1 MPEPN
6 LPLTRAAPLRAS
18 SWNAETWTFDLVL
31 SAGAAVERGGFT
43 EVLDIDGASWPDT
56 IPLLDS
62 HRQGSL
68 DDNLGDVSNIRRE
81 GAEIVGTVRLSK
93 HSEKAK
99 RLAAELSDGRSFSAS
114 IGYSVERWAES
125 KPAGKRTLTAKQW
138 RIMEASLVSVPADPS
153 SKIRTSPMPEQII
166 ETQPAVA
173 TRAEINASIRSA
185 AKAAGLGQDFID
197 HHVDSE
203 SDIATVNADAL
214 ARLAARSTTAPSNI
228 QVGVDHTDPSAIRS
242 AMADALAHRLA
253 PSACKL
259 EGRATEYRGH
269 ALLDLVGDMAV
280 ARGERVNLRDRD
292 GLLER
297 AVGAHSTSD
306 FPLLLAD
313 AANKALLSQYTV
325 ATPTYRKWAIRK
337 QFNDFKEHTF
347 ARVGDFPAFTEIQ
360 EGGAVRYGT
369 ISESAERINAREF
382 TTGFA
387 LGRRAIIN
395 DDLNALSD
403 FSSGIATRAASDEN
417 KWVYGTLKA
426 NPNLRDGTAVFHANH
441 GNLAASG
448 AGIDGTTVGAAVKA
462 LRAQKSLDGMVLNL
476 QPAILVVGPAQEVAA
491 RQLLASINATKPS
504 DVNIWSGFAE
514 LVVDAEITDNAW
526 FLFASPSAAP
536 VMVFGYVQGANGP
549 VIRSEKDFDTQAIKV
564 AASLDFGWG
573 FTDFRGAYRNAG
585 A

>member
-18 SWNAETWTFDLVL
+18 SWNAEAWTFDLVL
-31 SAGAAVERGGFT
+31 SAGAPVERGGFT
-43 EVLDIDGASWPDT
+43 EVLDLNGASWPET

-68 DDNLGDVSNIRRE
+68 DDNIGDITNIRRE
-81 GAEIVGTVRLSK
+81 ANEIVGTAKLSK
-93 HSEKAK
+93 HSDKAK
-99 RLAAELSDGRSFSAS
+99 RIAAELTDGRSFSAS

-138 RIMEASLVSVPADPS
+138 RIMEASLVSVSADPS
-153 SKIRTSPMPEQII
+153 SKIRNHPMTEQTTTT
-166 ETQPAVA
+166 EQPVQ
-173 TRAEINASIRSA
+173 TRAAINTEIRSI
-185 AKAAGLGQDFID
+185 AKTAGLDDAWANGQID
-197 HHVDSE
+197 AE
-203 SDIATVNADAL
+203 ATLDQARAAALDAMSK
-214 ARLAARSTTAPSNI
+214 RSTTVSNI
-228 QVGVDHTDPSAIRS
+228 TVGTDHTDPTAIRS

-253 PSACKL
+253 PGAVKL

-269 ALLDLVGDMAV
+269 RLLDMVGDLA
-280 ARGERVNLRDRD
+280 AASGDRVNLRDQEA
-292 GLLER
+292 LLQR

-306 FPLLLAD
+306 FPLLLSA
-313 AANKALLSQYTV
+313 AANKSLLAQYSV
-325 ATPTYRKWAIRK
+325 AAPTYRKWATQK

-360 EGGAVRYGT
+360 EGGEVRYGT
-369 ISESAERINAREF
+369 ISESAERIYAKEF
-382 TTGFA
+382 TSGFA

-403 FSSGIATRAASDEN
+403 FSSGIATRAANDEN
-417 KWVYGTLKA
+417 KWVYSTLKS
-426 NPNLRDGTAVFHANH
+426 NPNLRDGTAVFHANR

-448 AGIDGTTVGAAVKA
+448 AGIDGTTIGSAVKA

-476 QPAILVVGPAQEVAA
+476 QPAMLVVGPAQEVAA

-504 DVNIWSGFAE
+504 DANIWSGFAE
-514 LVVDAEITDNAW
+514 LVIDAEITDNAW

-549 VIRSEKDFDTQAIKV
+549 VIRSEKAFDTQSLKI

-573 FTDFRGAYRNAG
+573 FIGAIGAYRNAG